1 MIIKISFEYDLES
14 DGIEYKSSSEQKDV
28 FDLEELSGFL
38 TSAVQGAGW
47 NYVTCVGIEKDDGSV
62 VFYDN

>member
-1 MIIKISFEYDLES
+1 MKIKISFEYDLES
-14 DGIEYKSSSEQKDV
+14 DGVEYKSSLEQKDV

-47 NYVTCVGIEKDDGSV
+47 NYVTNVGLERDDGVV
-62 VFYDN
+62 VFCDN